1 MIVMLTTG
9 IQWIYAQEKVKW
21 YSIEEAIQLTLKEPR
36 VLVIDVYTDWCGWC
50 KRMDATTF
58 SDPDIVAMLNSQFY
72 PVKLDAEG
80 KRDIVIGDHTYK
92 YVASGSSGYHEVAAI
107 VTRGRLSYPT
117 ISYVDEKGRLIGASP
132 GYKTP
137 DQLKVYLDYY
147 ADGNYKTQSFEEFVQ
162 SVQK

>member
-1 MIVMLTTG
+1 MLTAGTL
-9 IQWIYAQEKVKW
+9 WISAQEKVKW
-21 YSIEEAIQLTLKEPR
+21 YSLAEAIQLTLKEPR

-50 KRMDATTF
+50 KRMDVTTF
-58 SDPDIVAMLNSQFY
+58 SDPDIVAILNSRFY

-80 KRDIVIGDHTYK
+80 KEDIVIGDRTYK
-92 YVASGSSGYHEVAAI
+92 YVAYGTSGYHEAAAI

-117 ISYVDEKGRLIGASP
+117 ISYVDEKGRLLNASP

-137 DQLKVYLDYY
+137 DQLKVYLAYY
-147 ADGNYKTQSFEEFVQ
+147 ADGSYKTESFEEFVQ